1 MRMRRSSGTLWMLLT
16 SVSVAWRQQWLSTSK
31 VNAEKVAVTS
41 KKRSQKLYMWHSDRP
56 GEMTEETFDSLQHQI
71 PG

>member
-1 MRMRRSSGTLWMLLT
+1 M
-16 SVSVAWRQQWLSTSK
+16 Q
-31 VNAEKVAVTS
+31 VNAKKVAVTS